1 MYVKKNYLV
10 EAFNLVHVRSQR
22 IFPVSYGVCLFWT
35 ARKRLGYS
43 ENNFFDSF
51 MSALLEGLLKR
62 PSPPDVLY
70 YPLHVSAY
78 DFGKLTPVF
87 LFPAVLYGL
96 AVVFV
101 KTKHLY
107 LLRTVLA
114 LMFLMSIA
122 MGRLDIYV
130 AVLMILTTGNSA
142 KEYFSKEKA
151 KASNP

>member
-1 MYVKKNYLV
+1 MSK
-10 EAFNLVHVRSQR
+10 R
-22 IFPVSYGVCLFWT
+22 IIWL
-35 ARKRLGYS
+35 KRLTWFMFGLNLFFLFLMGYAYFGQPES
-43 ENNFFDSF
+43 GWGTLRNNFFDSF
-51 MSALLEGLLKR
+51 MNALLEALLKR

-114 LMFLMSIA
+114 LMFILSIG

-130 AVLMILTTGNSA
+130 AILMILTTGNGA
-142 KEYFSKEKA
+142 KEYFSKEKL
-151 KASNP
+151 KESKQ